1 MQWPHRERAVKVIF
15 AGGGTGGHLYPGLA
29 IARALV
35 RCDPSIEPFFIG
47 AKRGIEREV
56 LPGTEFAHALLDL
69 HPLYRTRPWDNWRTI
84 RGAAT
89 AWRSI
94 GRQLRF
100 GRPRLVVGTGG
111 YAAGLVLAYAALHRR
126 PYVLQEQNSHPG
138 LTMRAFSRWAREV
151 YLGFP
156 EAAAK
161 LPQGTATTMVDSG
174 NPIDPPPAVRPT
186 QTVARQR
193 WDLAPGGRV
202 LLIVGGSQGARAVN
216 DVVAAWVRAGIPQG
230 WQVIWATGKG
240 SFADYASLESERV
253 RVRPYLAPI
262 ADAYAVTDL
271 ALCRAG
277 AMTTAELCAWGI
289 PSVLVPLPTAA
300 ADHQTAN
307 ARALEAAGA
316 SIHLPQ
322 SAFTPARINE
332 TLAMMDGEGT
342 QLARLAAASA
352 ARGRPDAAETIARRI
367 LTLLDVKQIQA

>member
-1 MQWPHRERAVKVIF
+1 MKVIF

-35 RCDPSIEPFFIG
+35 RCDRSIEPFFIG

-56 LPGTEFAHALLDL
+56 LPGTEFPHALLDL
-69 HPLYRTRPWDNWRTI
+69 HPLYRTRPWDNWRTA
-84 RGAAT
+84 RGAVT
-89 AWRSI
+89 AWRQI

-111 YAAGLVLAYAALHRR
+111 YAAGLVLAYAAAHKR

-156 EAAAK
+156 EAAAA
-161 LPQGTATTMVDSG
+161 LSRGAGTVMVDTG
-174 NPIDPPPAVRPT
+174 NPIEPPPAPRPDRD
-186 QTVARQR
+186 VARDR
-193 WDLAPGGRV
+193 WDLTPGGRV
-202 LLIVGGSQGARAVN
+202 LLVVGGSQGARAVN
-216 DVVAAWVRAGIPQG
+216 DVVAAWIRGGVPDG

-240 SFADYASLESERV
+240 SFDSYASLESERV

-262 ADAYAVTDL
+262 AHAYAAADL

-307 ARALEAAGA
+307 ARALAAARA
-316 SIHLPQ
+316 SLVLPQ
-322 SAFTPARINE
+322 AEFTPARIDT
-332 TLAMMDGEGT
+332 TLAMLAGDPS
-342 QLARLAAASA
+342 QLARLAAAAA

-367 LTLLDVKQIQA
+367 LTLLDVKQIRS

>member
-1 MQWPHRERAVKVIF
+1 MKVIF

-35 RCDPSIEPFFIG
+35 RQDASIEPFFIG

-56 LPGTEFAHALLDL
+56 LPGTEFPHALLDL
-69 HPLYRTRPWDNWRTI
+69 HPLYRSRPWENWRTL

-89 AWRSI
+89 AWRQI

-111 YAAGLVLAYAALHRR
+111 YAAGLVLAYAAVHRR

-156 EAAAK
+156 EAAAL
-161 LPQGTATTMVDSG
+161 LPRGARTAMIDSG
-174 NPIDPPPAVRPT
+174 NPIEPPPSERPDPRA
-186 QTVARQR
+186 ARER
-193 WDLAPGGRV
+193 WSLAPGGRV
-202 LLIVGGSQGARAVN
+202 LLIVGGSQGARPVN
-216 DVVAAWVRAGIPQG
+216 DVVAAWVRAGVPAG
-230 WQVIWATGKG
+230 WQVIWATGRG
-240 SFADYASLESERV
+240 SFDTYAALESEHV

-262 ADAYAVTDL
+262 AHAYAASDL

-316 SIHLPQ
+316 SLVLAQ
-322 SAFTPARINE
+322 SEFTPARISE
-332 TLAMMDGEGT
+332 TLAMLDGNPSR
-342 QLARLAAASA
+342 LARLAVAAA

-367 LTLLDVKQIQA
+367 LTLLDVKQIRS

>member
-1 MQWPHRERAVKVIF
+1 VKVIF

-35 RCDPSIEPFFIG
+35 RCDRSIEPFFIG

-56 LPGTEFAHALLDL
+56 LPGTEFPHALLDL
-69 HPLYRTRPWDNWRTI
+69 HPLYRTRPWDNWRTA
-84 RGAAT
+84 RGAVT
-89 AWRSI
+89 AWRQI

-111 YAAGLVLAYAALHRR
+111 YAAGLVLAYAAAHKR

-156 EAAAK
+156 EAAAA
-161 LPQGTATTMVDSG
+161 LSRGAGTVMVDTG
-174 NPIDPPPAVRPT
+174 NPIEPPPAPRPDRD
-186 QTVARQR
+186 VARDR
-193 WDLAPGGRV
+193 WDLTPGGRV
-202 LLIVGGSQGARAVN
+202 LLVVGGSQGARAVN
-216 DVVAAWVRAGIPQG
+216 DVVAAWIRGGVPDG

-240 SFADYASLESERV
+240 SFDSYASLESERV

-262 ADAYAVTDL
+262 AHAYAAADL

-307 ARALEAAGA
+307 ARALAAAGA
-316 SIHLPQ
+316 SLVLPQ
-322 SAFTPARINE
+322 AEFTPARIDS
-332 TLAMMDGEGT
+332 TLAMLAGGPP
-342 QLARLAAASA
+342 QLARLAAAAA

-367 LTLLDVKQIQA
+367 LTLLDVKQIRS

>member
-1 MQWPHRERAVKVIF
+1 MKIVF

-35 RCDPSIEPFFIG
+35 RCNASVEPFFIG

-56 LPGTEFAHALLDL
+56 LPGTEFPHALLDL
-69 HPLYRTRPWDNWRTI
+69 HPLYRTKPWENWRTI
-84 RGAAT
+84 RGAITGWQA
-89 AWRSI
+89 I

-100 GRPRLVVGTGG
+100 GNPRLVVGTGG
-111 YAAGLVLAYAALHRR
+111 YAAALVLAYAAANKR
-126 PYVLQEQNSHPG
+126 PFVLQEQNSHPG

-156 EAAAK
+156 EAGAL
-161 LPQGTATTMVDSG
+161 LPRGASTAMVDTG
-174 NPIDPPPAVRPT
+174 NPIEPPPSPRPDRLE
-186 QTVARQR
+186 ARKR

-216 DVVAAWVRAGIPQG
+216 DVVAKWIREGVPEG
-230 WQVIWATGKG
+230 WQVIWATGRG
-240 SFADYASLESERV
+240 SYDSYASINDERV

-262 ADAYAVTDL
+262 AHAYAAADL
-271 ALCRAG
+271 AIGRAG

-307 ARALEAAGA
+307 ARALERAGA
-316 SIHLPQ
+316 SLFIAQ
-322 SAFTPARINE
+322 SEFTVDRINA
-332 TLAMMDGEGT
+332 TLQSVDSNRT
-342 QLARLAAASA
+342 LLPRLAAAAA

-367 LTLLDVKQIQA
+367 LSLVDVKRIQS